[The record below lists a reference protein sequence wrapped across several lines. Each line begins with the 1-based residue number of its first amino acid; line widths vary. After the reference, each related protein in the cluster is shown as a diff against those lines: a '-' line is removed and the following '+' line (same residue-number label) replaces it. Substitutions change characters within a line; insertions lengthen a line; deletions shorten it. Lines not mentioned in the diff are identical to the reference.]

1 MALFRIAAPT
11 EPVVTLASV
20 KQALVIETGYHDAR
34 LADHIATATAKLDGR
49 DGILGRCLMPQ
60 RWRLTL
66 AGFPCGG
73 ICLPLPPTRTVEAV
87 AYLDAAGEE
96 QTVAASSYRVIAG
109 GFVGAT
115 VRPKLGLAWPVA
127 ACEPDAVRVDFT
139 AGHEADDP
147 DLATFQQAVRLLVKY
162 WFDGNP
168 GDAIPDAVEQ
178 LISNHRFAPL

>member
-11 EPVVTLASV
+11 APVVTLASV
-20 KQALVIETGYHDAR
+20 KQALVIETGYHDTR
-34 LADHIATATAKLDGR
+34 LADHIATAIATLDGR

-66 AGFPCGG
+66 VGFPCGG

-87 AYLDAAGEE
+87 TYLDAAGEE
-96 QTVAASSYRVIAG
+96 QTLAAANYRIIAG

-115 VRPKLGLAWPVA
+115 IRPRLGLAWPA
-127 ACEPDAVRVDFT
+127 TACEPVAVRVEFT
-139 AGHEADDP
+139 AGYDADDP
-147 DLATFQQAVRLLVKY
+147 DLDVLRQAIRLTVKY